1 MNFQKRI
8 QYFLIIAVLL
18 AGSAFAIYNQSA
30 SQTLLTSESD
40 SKAEEDTTTTQ
51 TRLNKILLQHHQEPS

>member
-30 SQTLLTSESD
+30 SQTLQISESD

-51 TRLNKILLQHHQEPS
+51 TRLKKYEHNTIET